1 MNMMARKTRIAMITV
16 VISLL
21 VITIIGILVFLY
33 LETDAFKT
41 NETLFTKYLAQNF
54 EELDNLKNNSN
65 STTKSLLENSKYT
78 SKIDGQIEY
87 IENKDTSDENK
98 NSSVNNIKLKINV
111 QKDNQNKYKYYDMA
125 IQNEN
130 EKLLGVEYIKTQG
143 TQGIRLNGI
152 QQFVSTQNEENE
164 ILKEFNI
171 KTIDKMTSNIDIDS
185 IISFSEE
192 EKQTIKNN
200 YMNILKS
207 NISKDKY
214 HKQSKALITVNNKD
228 IQTNAY
234 YISMTLEEYNNL
246 YVKMLQQLEKDEILL
261 AKIDAIEEQLK
272 EYNVEENLKDK
283 IIEKINE
290 KIKNIQD
297 NNRGN
302 DEVKITVYEN
312 NGKTVRTSI
321 ENGTDKL
328 ALDFYN
334 EASMKI
340 TQTKMEDV
348 VKEKTIKIEKQKK
361 DTQINTMIEYSNSEE
376 NQEKYNITLNYE
388 ETNQN
393 NNIQKNVE
401 LLISNDKNQANLK
414 INDTINIVD
423 EFENEITLNEDNVN
437 IDELEDEQ
445 KSSISEILN
454 ENYKTQLSNVQ
465 SVANI
470 NDYKRMLQNL
480 GIIKNDAVELPSEG
494 EITDTE
500 RKRFNSQFE
509 FFASENLTSNNIT
522 ELLNTATNNLGDIK
536 VVLKDGNIEDLDADK
551 LKSSNDSYEYKKS
564 ISEILLYIKRNSN
577 NEEKS
582 KNLNAYLKDE
592 NNNKYTVSIEYDNDG
607 LTSLIRAKLQ
617 DEN

>member
-1 MNMMARKTRIAMITV
+1 MNMMARKTRIAIITV
-16 VISLL
+16 AISLL
-21 VITIIGILVFLY
+21 VITIIGILAFLY

-171 KTIDKMTSNIDIDS
+171 KTIDKLTSSIDIDS

-297 NNRGN
+297 NNIGN

-551 LKSSNDSYEYKKS
+551 LKSANDSYEYKKS

-582 KNLNAYLKDE
+582 KNLNEYLKDE

>member
-1 MNMMARKTRIAMITV
+1 MNMMARKTRIAIITV
-16 VISLL
+16 AISLL
-21 VITIIGILVFLY
+21 VITIIGILTFLY

-143 TQGIRLNGI
+143 KQGIRLNGI

-171 KTIDKMTSNIDIDS
+171 KTIDKLTSSIDIDS

-297 NNRGN
+297 NNIGN

-480 GIIKNDAVELPSEG
+480 GIIKNDAVKLPSEG

-582 KNLNAYLKDE
+582 KNLNEYLKDE

>member
-297 NNRGN
+297 NNIGN

-401 LLISNDKNQANLK
+401 LSISNDKNQANLK

-582 KNLNAYLKDE
+582 KNLNEYLKDE

>member
-1 MNMMARKTRIAMITV
+1 MNMMARKTRIAIITV
-16 VISLL
+16 TISLL
-21 VITIIGILVFLY
+21 VITIIGILTFLY

-98 NSSVNNIKLKINV
+98 NSSVNNIKLKINM

-143 TQGIRLNGI
+143 KQGIRLNGI

-171 KTIDKMTSNIDIDS
+171 KTIDKLTSSIDIDS

-246 YVKMLQQLEKDEILL
+246 YVKMLQQLEKDEVLL

-297 NNRGN
+297 NNIGN

-480 GIIKNDAVELPSEG
+480 GIIKNDAVKLPSEG

-582 KNLNAYLKDE
+582 KNLNEYLKDE

>member
-1 MNMMARKTRIAMITV
+1 MNMMARKTRIAIITV
-16 VISLL
+16 AISLL
-21 VITIIGILVFLY
+21 VITIIGILTFLY

-143 TQGIRLNGI
+143 KQGIRLNGI

-171 KTIDKMTSNIDIDS
+171 KTIDKLTSSIDIES

-272 EYNVEENLKDK
+272 EYNAEENLKDK

-290 KIKNIQD
+290 KIKKIQD
-297 NNRGN
+297 NNIGN

-582 KNLNAYLKDE
+582 KNLNEYLKDE

>member
-1 MNMMARKTRIAMITV
+1 MNMMARKTRVTIIAIAILVLV
-16 VISLL
+16 VA
-21 VITIIGILVFLY
+21 IIGILIFLY

-54 EELDNLKNNSN
+54 EELDNLKNNNN

-78 SKIDGQIEY
+78 SKIDGKIEY

-98 NSSVNNIKLKINV
+98 KSSVNNIKLKINE
-111 QKDNQNKYKYYDMA
+111 QKDNQNEYKYYDMA

-130 EKLLGVEYIKTQG
+130 EKLIGIEYIQTEG

-171 KTIDKMTSNIDIDS
+171 KTIDKLTSSIDIDS

-200 YMNILKS
+200 YMNILKN

-246 YVKMLQQLEKDEILL
+246 YVKILQQLEKDETLL
-261 AKIDAIEEQLK
+261 AKMDAIEEQLK
-272 EYNVEENLKDK
+272 EYNAEENLKDK

-297 NNRGN
+297 NNIGN

-328 ALDFYN
+328 VLDFYN

-340 TQTKMEDV
+340 IQTKMEDV
-348 VKEKTIKIEKQKK
+348 VKEKTIKIEKQKN
-361 DTQINTMIEYSNSEE
+361 DAQINTMIEYSNSEE

-401 LLISNDKNQANLK
+401 LSLANEKNEVDLK
-414 INDTINIVD
+414 ISDDINLVE
-423 EFENEITLNEDNVN
+423 EFENEITLDEDNVN
-437 IDELEDEQ
+437 FDKLGDEQ
-445 KSSISEILN
+445 KETIKSILE
-454 ENYKTQLSNVQ
+454 EKFQTQLSDFQAVT
-465 SVANI
+465 ST
-470 NDYKRMLQNL
+470 NDYKKILQNL
-480 GIIKNDAVELPSEG
+480 GIIKKSAVELPSEG
-494 EITDTE
+494 EISDTE

-509 FFASENLTSNNIT
+509 FFASENLTSSNIT

-536 VVLKDGNIEDLDADK
+536 VILKNGNVEDLDIEK
-551 LKSSNDSYEYKKS
+551 VKSSSESYEYKKS
-564 ISEILLYIKRNSN
+564 ISEILFYIKRNSN
-577 NEEKS
+577 NDEKAENLEE
-582 KNLNAYLKDE
+582 YLKKE
-592 NNNKYTVSIEYDNDG
+592 SNNKYTVSIEYDNDG

-617 DEN
+617 NEN

>member
-1 MNMMARKTRIAMITV
+1 MNMMARKTRIAIITV
-16 VISLL
+16 AISLL
-21 VITIIGILVFLY
+21 VITIIGILTFLY

-143 TQGIRLNGI
+143 KQGIRLNGI

-171 KTIDKMTSNIDIDS
+171 KTIDKLTSSIDIDS

-272 EYNVEENLKDK
+272 EYNAEENLKDK

-297 NNRGN
+297 NNIGN

-480 GIIKNDAVELPSEG
+480 GIIKNDAVKLPSEG

-582 KNLNAYLKDE
+582 KNLNEYLKDE

>member
-1 MNMMARKTRIAMITV
+1 M
-16 VISLL
+16 
-21 VITIIGILVFLY
+21 
-33 LETDAFKT
+33 
-41 NETLFTKYLAQNF
+41 
-54 EELDNLKNNSN
+54 
-65 STTKSLLENSKYT
+65 
-78 SKIDGQIEY
+78 
-87 IENKDTSDENK
+87 
-98 NSSVNNIKLKINV
+98 

-143 TQGIRLNGI
+143 KQGIRLNGI

-171 KTIDKMTSNIDIDS
+171 KTIDKLTSSIDIDS

-297 NNRGN
+297 NNIGN

-551 LKSSNDSYEYKKS
+551 LKSANDSYEYKKS

-582 KNLNAYLKDE
+582 KNLNEYLKDE

>member
-1 MNMMARKTRIAMITV
+1 MNMMARKTRIAIITV
-16 VISLL
+16 AISLL
-21 VITIIGILVFLY
+21 VITIIGILTFLY

-143 TQGIRLNGI
+143 KQGIRLNGI

-164 ILKEFNI
+164 ILKEFDI
-171 KTIDKMTSNIDIDS
+171 KTIDKLTSSIDIDS

-272 EYNVEENLKDK
+272 EYNAEENLKDK

-290 KIKNIQD
+290 KIKKIQD
-297 NNRGN
+297 NNIGN

-414 INDTINIVD
+414 TNDTINIVD

-480 GIIKNDAVELPSEG
+480 GIIKNDAVKLPSEG

-582 KNLNAYLKDE
+582 KNLNEYLKDE

>member
-1 MNMMARKTRIAMITV
+1 MNMMARKTRIAIITV
-16 VISLL
+16 AISLL
-21 VITIIGILVFLY
+21 VITIIGILTFLY

-143 TQGIRLNGI
+143 KQGIRLNGI

-171 KTIDKMTSNIDIDS
+171 KTIDKLTSSIDIES

-272 EYNVEENLKDK
+272 EYNAEENLKDK

-297 NNRGN
+297 NNIGN

-401 LLISNDKNQANLK
+401 LSISNDKNQANLK

-454 ENYKTQLSNVQ
+454 ENYRTQLSNVQ

-582 KNLNAYLKDE
+582 KNLNEYLKDE

>member
-1 MNMMARKTRIAMITV
+1 MNMMARKTRIAIITV
-16 VISLL
+16 AISLL
-21 VITIIGILVFLY
+21 IITIIGILTFLY

-65 STTKSLLENSKYT
+65 STTKNLLENSKYT

-143 TQGIRLNGI
+143 KQGIRLNGI

-171 KTIDKMTSNIDIDS
+171 KTIDKLTSSIDIDS

-297 NNRGN
+297 NNIGN

-582 KNLNAYLKDE
+582 KNLNEYLKDE

>member
-16 VISLL
+16 VILLL

-143 TQGIRLNGI
+143 KQGIRLNGI

-171 KTIDKMTSNIDIDS
+171 KTIDKLTSSIDIDS

-290 KIKNIQD
+290 KIKKIQD
-297 NNRGN
+297 NNIGN

-414 INDTINIVD
+414 INDTINIVE

-480 GIIKNDAVELPSEG
+480 GIIKNDAVKLPSEG

-582 KNLNAYLKDE
+582 KNLNEYLKDE

>member
-171 KTIDKMTSNIDIDS
+171 KTIDKLTSSIDIDS

-297 NNRGN
+297 NNIGN

-361 DTQINTMIEYSNSEE
+361 DTQINTIIEYSNSEE

-401 LLISNDKNQANLK
+401 LSISNDKNQANLK

-582 KNLNAYLKDE
+582 KNLNEYLKDE

>member
-171 KTIDKMTSNIDIDS
+171 KTIDKLTSSIDIDS

-297 NNRGN
+297 NNIGN

-401 LLISNDKNQANLK
+401 LSISNDKNQANLK

-582 KNLNAYLKDE
+582 KNLNEYLKDE

>member
-1 MNMMARKTRIAMITV
+1 MNMMARKTRIAIITV
-16 VISLL
+16 AISLL
-21 VITIIGILVFLY
+21 VITIIGILAFLY

-98 NSSVNNIKLKINV
+98 NSSVNNIKLKINM

-143 TQGIRLNGI
+143 KQGIRLNGI

-171 KTIDKMTSNIDIDS
+171 KTIDKLTSSIDIDS

-246 YVKMLQQLEKDEILL
+246 YVKMLQQLEKDEVLL

-297 NNRGN
+297 NNIGN

-582 KNLNAYLKDE
+582 KNLNEYLKDE

>member
-1 MNMMARKTRIAMITV
+1 MNMMARKTRIAMITAA
-16 VISLL
+16 ISLL

-54 EELDNLKNNSN
+54 EELDNLKNNSS

-98 NSSVNNIKLKINV
+98 NSSVNNIKLKINE

-143 TQGIRLNGI
+143 KQGIRLNGI

-171 KTIDKMTSNIDIDS
+171 KTIDKLTSSIDIDS

-200 YMNILKS
+200 YMNILKN

-214 HKQSKALITVNNKD
+214 HKQSNALITVNNKD

-246 YVKMLQQLEKDEILL
+246 YVKILQQLENDETLL
-261 AKIDAIEEQLK
+261 AKIDAIEEKLK
-272 EYNVEENLKDK
+272 EYNAEENLKDQ

-297 NNRGN
+297 NNIGN

-328 ALDFYN
+328 VLDFYN
-334 EASMKI
+334 EASIKI

-348 VKEKTIKIEKQKK
+348 VKEKTIKIEKQKN
-361 DTQINTMIEYSNSEE
+361 DAQINTMIEYSNSEE

-401 LLISNDKNQANLK
+401 LSISNDKNQANLK

-454 ENYKTQLSNVQ
+454 ENYRTQLSNVQ
-465 SVANI
+465 AVANI

-480 GIIKNDAVELPSEG
+480 GIIKNDAVELPREG

-582 KNLNAYLKDE
+582 KNLNEYLKDE
-592 NNNKYTVSIEYDNDG
+592 NNNKYTASIEYDNDG
-607 LTSLIRAKLQ
+607 LTSLIRIKLQ
-617 DEN
+617 EEN

>member
-1 MNMMARKTRIAMITV
+1 MNMMARKTRIAIITV
-16 VISLL
+16 AISLL
-21 VITIIGILVFLY
+21 VITIIGILAFLY

-98 NSSVNNIKLKINV
+98 NSSVNNIKLKINL

-171 KTIDKMTSNIDIDS
+171 KTIDKLTSSIDIDS

-297 NNRGN
+297 NNIGN

>member
-1 MNMMARKTRIAMITV
+1 MNMMARKTRIAIITV
-16 VISLL
+16 AISLL
-21 VITIIGILVFLY
+21 VITIIGILTFLY

-98 NSSVNNIKLKINV
+98 NSSVNNIKLKINM

-143 TQGIRLNGI
+143 KQGIRLNGI

-171 KTIDKMTSNIDIDS
+171 KTIDKLTSSIDIDS
-185 IISFSEE
+185 IISFSE

-297 NNRGN
+297 NNIGN

-480 GIIKNDAVELPSEG
+480 GIIKNDAVKLPSEG

-564 ISEILLYIKRNSN
+564 ISEILIYIKRNSN

-582 KNLNAYLKDE
+582 KNLNEYLKDE

>member
-1 MNMMARKTRIAMITV
+1 MNMMARKTRIAIITV
-16 VISLL
+16 AISLL
-21 VITIIGILVFLY
+21 VITIIGILAFLY

-171 KTIDKMTSNIDIDS
+171 KTIDKLTSSIDIDS

-297 NNRGN
+297 NNIGN

-564 ISEILLYIKRNSN
+564 ISEILIYIKRNSN

-582 KNLNAYLKDE
+582 KNLNEYLKDE

>member
-1 MNMMARKTRIAMITV
+1 MNMMARKTRVAIITIAILVLV
-16 VISLL
+16 V
-21 VITIIGILVFLY
+21 TIIGILIFLY

-54 EELDNLKNNSN
+54 EELDNLKNNNN

-78 SKIDGQIEY
+78 SKIDGKIEY

-98 NSSVNNIKLKINV
+98 KSSVNNIKLKINE

-130 EKLLGVEYIKTQG
+130 EKLIGVEYIQTEG

-171 KTIDKMTSNIDIDS
+171 KTIDKLTSSIDIDS

-246 YVKMLQQLEKDEILL
+246 YVKMLQQLEKDETLL

-272 EYNVEENLKDK
+272 EYNAEENLKDK

-297 NNRGN
+297 NNIGN

-328 ALDFYN
+328 VLDFYN

-340 TQTKMEDV
+340 TQTKMEDI

-361 DTQINTMIEYSNSEE
+361 DSKINTMIEYSNLEE

-393 NNIQKNVE
+393 NNIQKNIE
-401 LLISNDKNQANLK
+401 LSLANEKNEVDLK
-414 INDTINIVD
+414 ISDDINIVE
-423 EFENEITLNEDNVN
+423 EFENEITLDEDNVN
-437 IDELEDEQ
+437 FDKLGDEQ
-445 KSSISEILN
+445 KETIKSILE
-454 ENYKTQLSNVQ
+454 EKFQTQLSDFQAVT
-465 SVANI
+465 ST
-470 NDYKRMLQNL
+470 NDYKKILQNL
-480 GIIKNDAVELPSEG
+480 GIIKKSAVELPSEG
-494 EITDTE
+494 EISDTE

-509 FFASENLTSNNIT
+509 FFASENLTSSNIT

-536 VVLKDGNIEDLDADK
+536 VILKNGNVEDLDIEK
-551 LKSSNDSYEYKKS
+551 VKSSSESYEYKKS
-564 ISEILLYIKRNSN
+564 ISEILFYIKRNSN
-577 NEEKS
+577 NDEKA
-582 KNLNAYLKDE
+582 KNLEEYLKKE
-592 NNNKYTVSIEYDNDG
+592 SNNKYTVSIEYDNDG

-617 DEN
+617 NEN

>member
-1 MNMMARKTRIAMITV
+1 MNMMARKTRIAIITV
-16 VISLL
+16 AISLL
-21 VITIIGILVFLY
+21 VITIIGILTFLY

-143 TQGIRLNGI
+143 KQGIRLNGI

-171 KTIDKMTSNIDIDS
+171 KTIDKLTSSIDIDS

-272 EYNVEENLKDK
+272 EYNAEENLKDQ

-297 NNRGN
+297 NNIGN

-328 ALDFYN
+328 VLDFYN

-348 VKEKTIKIEKQKK
+348 VKEKTIKIEKQKN
-361 DTQINTMIEYSNSEE
+361 DAQINTMIEYSNSEE

-401 LLISNDKNQANLK
+401 LSISNDKNQANLK

-454 ENYKTQLSNVQ
+454 ENYRTQLSNVQ
-465 SVANI
+465 AVANI

-480 GIIKNDAVELPSEG
+480 GIIKNDAVKLPSEG

-582 KNLNAYLKDE
+582 KNLNEYLKDE

>member
-16 VISLL
+16 VILLL

-143 TQGIRLNGI
+143 KQGIRLNGI

-171 KTIDKMTSNIDIDS
+171 KTIDKLTSSIDIDS
-185 IISFSEE
+185 IISFSKE

-290 KIKNIQD
+290 KIKKIQD
-297 NNRGN
+297 NNIGN

-480 GIIKNDAVELPSEG
+480 GIIKNDAVKLPSEG

-582 KNLNAYLKDE
+582 KNLNEYLKDE

>member
-1 MNMMARKTRIAMITV
+1 MNMMARKTRIAIITV
-16 VISLL
+16 AISLL
-21 VITIIGILVFLY
+21 VITIIGILAFLY

-143 TQGIRLNGI
+143 KQGIRLNGI

-171 KTIDKMTSNIDIDS
+171 KTIDKLTSSIDIDS

-297 NNRGN
+297 NNIGN

-551 LKSSNDSYEYKKS
+551 LKSANDSYEYKKS

-582 KNLNAYLKDE
+582 KNLNEYLKDE

>member
-130 EKLLGVEYIKTQG
+130 EKLLGVEYINTQG
-143 TQGIRLNGI
+143 KQGIRLNGI

-171 KTIDKMTSNIDIDS
+171 KTIDKLTSSIDIDS

-297 NNRGN
+297 NNIGN

>member
-16 VISLL
+16 AISLL

-54 EELDNLKNNSN
+54 EELDNLKNNSS

-98 NSSVNNIKLKINV
+98 NSGVNDIKLKINE

-143 TQGIRLNGI
+143 KQGIRLNGI

-171 KTIDKMTSNIDIDS
+171 KTIDKLTSSIDIDS

-200 YMNILKS
+200 YMNILKN

-214 HKQSKALITVNNKD
+214 HKQSNALITVNNKD

-246 YVKMLQQLEKDEILL
+246 YVKMLQQLENDETLL

-272 EYNVEENLKDK
+272 EYNAEENLKDK

-297 NNRGN
+297 NNIGN

-328 ALDFYN
+328 VLDFYN
-334 EASMKI
+334 EASIKI

-401 LLISNDKNQANLK
+401 LSISNDKNQANLK

-437 IDELEDEQ
+437 IDKLEDEQ

-454 ENYKTQLSNVQ
+454 ENYRTQLSNVQ

-480 GIIKNDAVELPSEG
+480 GIIKNDAVELPSEE

-582 KNLNAYLKDE
+582 KNLNEYLKDE
-592 NNNKYTVSIEYDNDG
+592 NNNKYTASIEYDNDG
-607 LTSLIRAKLQ
+607 LTSLIRIKLQ
-617 DEN
+617 EEN

>member
-297 NNRGN
+297 NNIGN

-401 LLISNDKNQANLK
+401 LSISNDKNQANLK

>member
-171 KTIDKMTSNIDIDS
+171 KTIDKLTSSIDIDS

-297 NNRGN
+297 NNIGN

-401 LLISNDKNQANLK
+401 LSISNDKNQANLK

-551 LKSSNDSYEYKKS
+551 LKSANDSYEYKKS

-582 KNLNAYLKDE
+582 KNLNEYLKDE

>member
-1 MNMMARKTRIAMITV
+1 MNMMARKTRIAIITIA
-16 VISLL
+16 ISLL
-21 VITIIGILVFLY
+21 VITIIGILTFLY

-143 TQGIRLNGI
+143 KQGIRLNGI

-171 KTIDKMTSNIDIDS
+171 KTIDKLTSSIDIDS

-234 YISMTLEEYNNL
+234 YVSMTLEEYNNL

-272 EYNVEENLKDK
+272 EYNAEENLKDK

-290 KIKNIQD
+290 KIKKIQD
-297 NNRGN
+297 NNIGN

-445 KSSISEILN
+445 KNSISEILN

-582 KNLNAYLKDE
+582 KNLNEYLKDE

>member
-1 MNMMARKTRIAMITV
+1 MNMMARKTRIAIITV
-16 VISLL
+16 AISLL

-98 NSSVNNIKLKINV
+98 NSSVNNIKLKINM

-143 TQGIRLNGI
+143 KQGIRLNGI

-171 KTIDKMTSNIDIDS
+171 KTIDKLTSSIDIDS

-272 EYNVEENLKDK
+272 EYNAEENLKDK

-290 KIKNIQD
+290 KIKKIQD
-297 NNRGN
+297 NNIGN

-480 GIIKNDAVELPSEG
+480 GIIKNDAVKLPSEG

-582 KNLNAYLKDE
+582 KNLNEYLKDE

>member
-33 LETDAFKT
+33 LETDVFKT

-143 TQGIRLNGI
+143 KQGIRLNGI

-171 KTIDKMTSNIDIDS
+171 KTIDKLTSSIDIDS

-272 EYNVEENLKDK
+272 EYNAEENLKDK

-290 KIKNIQD
+290 KIKKIQD
-297 NNRGN
+297 NNIGN

-401 LLISNDKNQANLK
+401 LLILNDKNQANLK

-480 GIIKNDAVELPSEG
+480 GIIKNDAVKLPSEG

-582 KNLNAYLKDE
+582 KNLNEYLKDE

>member
-16 VISLL
+16 VILLL

-143 TQGIRLNGI
+143 KQGIRLNGI

-171 KTIDKMTSNIDIDS
+171 KTIDKLTSSIDIDS

-272 EYNVEENLKDK
+272 EYNAEENLKDK

-290 KIKNIQD
+290 KIKKIQD
-297 NNRGN
+297 NNIGN

-582 KNLNAYLKDE
+582 KNLNEYLKDE

>member
-1 MNMMARKTRIAMITV
+1 MNMMARKTRVAIITIAILVLV
-16 VISLL
+16 V
-21 VITIIGILVFLY
+21 TIIGILIFLY

-41 NETLFTKYLAQNF
+41 NETLFSKYLAQNF
-54 EELDNLKNNSN
+54 EELDNLKNNNN

-78 SKIDGQIEY
+78 SKIDGKIEY

-98 NSSVNNIKLKINV
+98 KSSVNNIKLKINE

-130 EKLLGVEYIKTQG
+130 EKLIGVEYIQTEG

-171 KTIDKMTSNIDIDS
+171 KTIDKLTSNIDIDS

-246 YVKMLQQLEKDEILL
+246 YVKMLQQLEKDETLL

-272 EYNVEENLKDK
+272 EYNAEENLKDK

-297 NNRGN
+297 NNIGN

-328 ALDFYN
+328 VLDFYN

-340 TQTKMEDV
+340 TQTKMEDI

-361 DTQINTMIEYSNSEE
+361 DSQINTMIEYSNLEE

-393 NNIQKNVE
+393 NNIQKNIE
-401 LLISNDKNQANLK
+401 LSLANEKNEVDLK
-414 INDTINIVD
+414 ISDDINIVE
-423 EFENEITLNEDNVN
+423 EFENEITLDEDNVN
-437 IDELEDEQ
+437 FDKLGDEQ
-445 KSSISEILN
+445 KETIKSILE
-454 ENYKTQLSNVQ
+454 EKFQTQLSDFQAVT
-465 SVANI
+465 ST
-470 NDYKRMLQNL
+470 NDYKKILQNL
-480 GIIKNDAVELPSEG
+480 GIIKKSAVELPSEG
-494 EITDTE
+494 EISDTE

-509 FFASENLTSNNIT
+509 FFASENLTSSNIT

-536 VVLKDGNIEDLDADK
+536 VILKNGNVEDLDIEK
-551 LKSSNDSYEYKKS
+551 VKSSSESYEYKKS
-564 ISEILLYIKRNSN
+564 ISEILFYIKRNSN
-577 NEEKS
+577 NDEKA
-582 KNLNAYLKDE
+582 KNLEEYLKKE
-592 NNNKYTVSIEYDNDG
+592 SNNKYTVSIEYDNDG

-617 DEN
+617 NEN

>member
-143 TQGIRLNGI
+143 KQGIRLNGI

-171 KTIDKMTSNIDIDS
+171 KTIDKLTSSIDIDS

-297 NNRGN
+297 NNIGN

-582 KNLNAYLKDE
+582 KNLNEYLKDE

>member
-1 MNMMARKTRIAMITV
+1 MNMMARKTRVTIITIAILVLV
-16 VISLL
+16 VA
-21 VITIIGILVFLY
+21 IIGILIFLY

-54 EELDNLKNNSN
+54 EELDNLKNNNN

-78 SKIDGQIEY
+78 SKIDGKIEY

-98 NSSVNNIKLKINV
+98 KSSVNNIKLKINE
-111 QKDNQNKYKYYDMA
+111 QKDNQNEYKYYDMA

-130 EKLLGVEYIKTQG
+130 EKLIGIEYIQTEG

-171 KTIDKMTSNIDIDS
+171 KTIDKLTSSIDIDS

-200 YMNILKS
+200 YMNILKN

-246 YVKMLQQLEKDEILL
+246 YVKMLQQLEKDETLL

-272 EYNVEENLKDK
+272 EYNAEENLKDK

-297 NNRGN
+297 NNIGN

-328 ALDFYN
+328 VLDFYN

-340 TQTKMEDV
+340 IQTKMEDV
-348 VKEKTIKIEKQKK
+348 VKEKTIKIEKQKN
-361 DTQINTMIEYSNSEE
+361 DAQINTMIEYSNSEE

-401 LLISNDKNQANLK
+401 LSLANEKNEVDLK
-414 INDTINIVD
+414 ISDDINIVE
-423 EFENEITLNEDNVN
+423 EFENEITLDEDNVN
-437 IDELEDEQ
+437 FDKLGDEQ
-445 KSSISEILN
+445 KETIKSILE
-454 ENYKTQLSNVQ
+454 EKFQTQLSDFQAVT
-465 SVANI
+465 ST
-470 NDYKRMLQNL
+470 NDYKKILQNL
-480 GIIKNDAVELPSEG
+480 GIIKKSAVELPSEG
-494 EITDTE
+494 EISDTE

-509 FFASENLTSNNIT
+509 FFASENLTSSNIT

-536 VVLKDGNIEDLDADK
+536 VILKNGNVEDLDIEK
-551 LKSSNDSYEYKKS
+551 VKSSSESYEYKKS
-564 ISEILLYIKRNSN
+564 ISEILFYIKRNSN
-577 NEEKS
+577 NDEKAENLEE
-582 KNLNAYLKDE
+582 YLKKE
-592 NNNKYTVSIEYDNDG
+592 SNNKYTVSIEYDNDG

-617 DEN
+617 NEN

>member
-1 MNMMARKTRIAMITV
+1 MNMMARKTRIAIITV
-16 VISLL
+16 AISLL
-21 VITIIGILVFLY
+21 VITIIGILTFLY

-143 TQGIRLNGI
+143 KQGIRLNGI

-164 ILKEFNI
+164 ILKEFDI
-171 KTIDKMTSNIDIDS
+171 KTIDKLTSSIDIDS

-272 EYNVEENLKDK
+272 EYNAEENLKDK

-290 KIKNIQD
+290 KIKKIQD
-297 NNRGN
+297 NNIGN

-414 INDTINIVD
+414 INDTINIVE

-582 KNLNAYLKDE
+582 KNLNEYLKDE